1 MGRGNRFSNAE
12 RTKVSVNSVAEGD
25 DCPGTLTYL
34 FLCSL
39 VWSETRPGCS
49 IRCSRASFPFLSCG
63 RHGM

>member
-39 VWSETRPGCS
+39 VWSDTRPGCS
-49 IRCSRASFPFLSCG
+49 IMQSG
-63 RHGM
+63 